1 LRQPPIENQIIK
13 RNYKYFVI
21 HIAINTL
28 FFQLTTFMK
37 SIQIRQI
44 QINDNQQIASIIRE
58 VLTEY
63 GGNMKGTAYYDS
75 DTDNMSSAYK
85 NDGQIYFVALL
96 NDELVGGCGIQQLK
110 GDDATYCELQKLYIL
125 KKARGLGVG
134 KMLTEKCLQFA
145 ENYGYKFC
153 YLETLPNMIEAQNI
167 YLKFNFQYLSQQ
179 IGNTGHNSCNVW
191 MLKKF

>member
-1 LRQPPIENQIIK
+1 
-13 RNYKYFVI
+13 
-21 HIAINTL
+21 
-28 FFQLTTFMK
+28 MK

-63 GGNMKGTAYYDS
+63 GGNMKGTAYYDA

-110 GDDATYCELQKLYIL
+110 GDDAAYCELQKLYIL
-125 KKARGLGVG
+125 KKARGLGIG